1 MEIKNELR
9 ATQLGRGSGENQ
21 DIRHVMDMDEVVML
35 TQRAY
40 GQVKKRNQDESRIL
54 ADIGELPATVSPKWK
69 TRNVHSINVFVT
81 RLSFVL
87 LHA

>member
-1 MEIKNELR
+1 MEIKNEFR
-9 ATQLGRGSGENQ
+9 AARLGCGGGENQ
-21 DIRHVMDMDEVVML
+21 DIWHVMDMDEVVTL

-69 TRNVHSINVFVT
+69 TRNVYSINVFVT